1 MPRPDF
7 YGLNKRRDRLFVCKE
22 LGTDGIAVNL
32 RNKDETVYR

>member
-22 LGTDGIAVNL
+22 LGTDYMFVKNL
-32 RNKDETVYR
+32 